1 MTDDRRADLTA
12 AIAAHNDAQ
21 QRKHDEKH
29 QAERD
34 AADRQMKA
42 DAALYGTA
50 GWEALSDRRRARAAQ
65 HTAEQAQGGGND
77 AA

>member
-1 MTDDRRADLTA
+1 MTSDRRADLTA
-12 AIAAHNDAQ
+12 AIAAHNEAQ
-21 QRKHDEKH
+21 ERARDEKH

-34 AADRQMKA
+34 AADKQVRA

-65 HTAEQAQGGGND
+65 HTAEQAHGGGND